1 MEDSGCLRWTNLYD
15 ALFRNSCDDGLPP
28 PDAAAWPGMLS
39 CSGTAAPAESYAGA
53 I

>member
-1 MEDSGCLRWTNLYD
+1 MFKVEVLYD
-15 ALFRNSCDDGLPP
+15 ALFLNSLWVTP
-28 PDAAAWPGMLS
+28 PDPAAWPGMLS